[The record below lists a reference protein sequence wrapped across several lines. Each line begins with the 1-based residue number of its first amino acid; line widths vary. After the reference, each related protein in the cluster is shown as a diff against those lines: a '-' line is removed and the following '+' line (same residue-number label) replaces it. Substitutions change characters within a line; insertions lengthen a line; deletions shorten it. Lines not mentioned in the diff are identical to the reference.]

1 VEEDDVDDK
10 GQPIKRKV
18 TYQRPIRD
26 DELDEIAEAYL
37 KHKQKV
43 DRGQIQARGGEI
55 IEI

>member
-1 VEEDDVDDK
+1 MDDE
-10 GQPIKRKV
+10 GQPIKRQV
-18 TYQRPIRD
+18 TYEQPVLD

-37 KHKQKV
+37 EHKQKV